1 MRSLGITISRKN
13 ELELIR
19 RHEAI
24 IGNIGQQVSGYIRYK
39 DALHDLLLNPYSE
52 KWQIRTFE

>member
-1 MRSLGITISRKN
+1 MRGLGIDISRRS

-24 IGNIGQQVSGYIRYK
+24 IGNIGQ
-39 DALHDLLLNPYSE
+39 
-52 KWQIRTFE
+52 